1 MLNEKRKKMM
11 DDERQAQLDAMA
23 DKEAKKSEE
32 RSLRVSTNQ
41 DANDREL
48 RRKQEADAAHE
59 REREARLAQER
70 REAAARR
77 EQEGRDRDTKIRKSQ
92 DDETAA
98 LEQHR

>member
-59 REREARLAQER
+59 RCPSPQAQ
-70 REAAARR
+70 AQAQA
-77 EQEGRDRDTKIRKSQ
+77 QAQ
-92 DDETAA
+92 P
-98 LEQHR
+98 